1 MTCGAVFS
9 PLEII
14 FGKTL
19 GNYFEINNLP
29 LLLRDLSSDLYKN
42 SRGSGLGIMS
52 ESGHHNRR
60 FFSGWVILLLLTS
73 LLLSSPV
80 SSFAGENGL
89 RPTGRGAIV
98 VSRKIRPYLAT
109 LDGINDF
116 FKQYKGIKTDIFFLP
131 DFTEVQHSSL
141 LNLLTDSD
149 YSFIVAVGP
158 EAAQFLKHDSLPSS
172 LPRVINTMLLN
183 PEKILGP
190 APCGVFLNIPV
201 KRQIESIKQ
210 VLPGSKKIGIL
221 YNPVHNADFLKQAI
235 KEGQALDLEIIP
247 LTISETNKIADVL
260 EKNWDQIEALWFIPD
275 ATVISKTIVRHIIK
289 EAFIHHIPAIG
300 YNRFFY
306 DSGAVLSFSFDYITL
321 GSQAAALVIAH
332 LNGLP
337 CRNREPFFKLIT
349 NTRVADRLGLPITAT
364 TKSGETAR

>member
-1 MTCGAVFS
+1 
-9 PLEII
+9 
-14 FGKTL
+14 
-19 GNYFEINNLP
+19 
-29 LLLRDLSSDLYKN
+29 
-42 SRGSGLGIMS
+42 MS

-60 FFSGWVILLLLTS
+60 FFSGWAILLLLTS
-73 LLLSSPV
+73 LLLSFPV
-80 SSFAGENGL
+80 SSFAGENSL
-89 RPTGRGAIV
+89 RPGSGAIV

-116 FKQYKGIKTDIFFLP
+116 FKQYKEIKTDIFFLP

-141 LNLLTDSD
+141 LSLLTDSD

-158 EAAQFLKHDSLPSS
+158 EAAQFLKHDSLSSS

-190 APCGVFLNIPV
+190 APCGIFLNIPV

-235 KEGQALDLEIIP
+235 KAGQALDLEIIP
-247 LTISETNKIADVL
+247 LTISATNKIADVL
-260 EKNWDQIEALWFIPD
+260 EKNWDKLEALWFIPD

-289 EAFIHHIPAIG
+289 QAFIHHIPAIG

-306 DSGAVLSFSFDYITL
+306 ESGAVLSFSFDYITL
-321 GSQAAALVIAH
+321 GRQTAALVIDH

-337 CRNREPFFKLIT
+337 CQNKEPLFKLNT
-349 NTRVADRLGLPITAT
+349 NTRVAARLGLSLAEPA
-364 TKSGETAR
+364 KSGETTR